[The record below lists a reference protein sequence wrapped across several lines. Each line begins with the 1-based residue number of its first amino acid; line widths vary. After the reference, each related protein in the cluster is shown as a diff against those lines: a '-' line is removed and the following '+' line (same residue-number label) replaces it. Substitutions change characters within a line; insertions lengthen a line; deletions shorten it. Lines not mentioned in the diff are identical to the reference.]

1 MSLKDIAQPKKTEL
15 LEQAV
20 INKTPDEVREIFKEL
35 GTVDMTARALGIAC
49 RYVGSDMVKAL
60 AESGAKF
67 SFPRHEEIERIYH
80 CFADIN
86 FMGWLTNYALMLLDI
101 FRGDLRGVSSIKGLN
116 LFKKI
121 PRDNG
126 KPLPILP
133 RDERLVVLKYLYEN
147 REKVDFDFEEFLFI
161 SYFVK
166 ADEFI
171 SALKELGVGLSQ
183 KRRDI
188 LTGKAEKD
196 ESWFFFGYLTKL
208 LKAEDFIEVMGN
220 ISSEVG
226 GEKLCCT
233 EWFYDTN
240 TPKIYEPEVF
250 GFFTEHFD
258 MSKLNKTQIMRAVIS
273 ENKVGCLPAVE
284 KSGWLKMPKKR
295 DEMIAFATE
304 KGCTEAAAWLLDF
317 KNRTADF
324 AAERE
329 KAEKKMMREL
339 NAKPDSVTELKKI
352 WSYKKQEDG
361 TLVITKYRGEKT
373 EVTVPEKIGK
383 SIVTAIGDS
392 AFAGGSGLC
401 AGRITPYV
409 SYELMAARRKITK
422 LVLPSGL
429 KSIGLGA
436 FADMLSLE
444 SIDIPESV
452 TEIGDCAF
460 YECNSLKSVT
470 VPGGVKSIGE
480 YCFSRCKK
488 LKNVKICHGVEE
500 ICEGAFHN
508 SDSLRRVDIPVTV
521 KSIKSG
527 RLGLSGEI
535 IREAFDG
542 WAFHLKIY
550 VVKGSFAEEYCKE
563 KGFKYEYTEE
573 V

>member
-1 MSLKDIAQPKKTEL
+1 MSYTNLTQPKKTEL

-49 RYVGSDMVKAL
+49 RYVGIDMVKAL
-60 AESGAKF
+60 VEGGARF
-67 SFPRHEEIERIYH
+67 SFPRSEDIEREYH
-80 CFADIN
+80 CYADVKY
-86 FMGWLTNYALMLLDI
+86 MGWLTNYALMILDI
-101 FRGDLRGVSSIKGLN
+101 YRGDLRGVSSIKGLS
-116 LFKKI
+116 LFKQV
-121 PRDNG
+121 PREKG
-126 KPLPILP
+126 KLPVLS
-133 RDERLVVLKYLYEN
+133 RTERLEIVRYLYEN
-147 REKVDFDFEEFLFI
+147 RERIDFDFEELLVI

-166 ADEFI
+166 ANEFI
-171 SALKELGVGLSQ
+171 GVLKELGAELSQ

-196 ESWFFFGYLTKL
+196 ESWFYFCHLVHL
-208 LKAEDFIEVMGN
+208 LEAEDFAEVLGN
-220 ISSEVG
+220 ISSECG

-233 EWFYDTN
+233 EHFYEYNHD
-240 TPKIYEPEVF
+240 KLYEPKAFE
-250 GFFTEHFD
+250 FFAYHFD
-258 MSKLNKTQIMRAVIS
+258 LSKINKTQIMKAIILEDRA
-273 ENKVGCLPAVE
+273 GCLPAVE

-295 DEMIAFATE
+295 DEMIAFASE
-304 KGCTEAAAWLLDF
+304 NGCTEAAAWLLDF

-339 NAKPDSVTELKKI
+339 NAKPDSVMELKKI

-508 SDSLRRVDIPVTV
+508 SDSLRRVDIPATV

-527 RLGLSGEI
+527 RRGRSGEI

-550 VVKGSFAEEYCKE
+550 VVKGSFAEEYC
-563 KGFKYEYTEE
+563 
-573 V
+573 

>member
-1 MSLKDIAQPKKTEL
+1 MSFMNLAQPKKTEL

-20 INKTPDEVREIFKEL
+20 IKRTPDEAREILKEL

-49 RYVGSDMVKAL
+49 RYVGLDMVKAL

-67 SFPRHEEIERIYH
+67 SFPSSEEIEKIYH
-80 CFADIN
+80 CYAN
-86 FMGWLTNYALMLLDI
+86 VRFMGWLTNYALMLLDI
-101 FRGDLRGVSSIKGLN
+101 FRGDLHRVSSIKGLE
-116 LFKKI
+116 LFKQI
-121 PRDNG
+121 RREQG

-133 RDERLVVLKYLYEN
+133 RAERIEILKYLYEN
-147 REKVDFDFEEFLFI
+147 REILKVDFDEFLLI

-171 SALKELGVGLSQ
+171 SALKELGAEFPK

-196 ESWFFFGYLTKL
+196 DSWFFYCHLTSL
-208 LKAEDFIEVMGN
+208 LKAEDFVEVMGN
-220 ISSEVG
+220 ISKECG

-233 EWFYDTN
+233 EHFYELN
-240 TPKIYEPEVF
+240 QQKLYEPKVF
-250 GFFTEHFD
+250 EFFSENFD
-258 MSKLNKTQIMRAVIS
+258 MSKINKTQIMKTAIS
-273 ENKVGCLPAVE
+273 QESVGCFSTFE
-284 KSGWLKMPKKR
+284 KNGWLKAPKKR
-295 DEMIAFATE
+295 DEMIAFASENGFTE
-304 KGCTEAAAWLLDF
+304 SVAWLLEF

-324 AAERE
+324 DAERE

-361 TLVITKYRGEKT
+361 TLVITKYKGMST
-373 EVTVPEKIGK
+373 EVIVPEKIGK
-383 SIVTAIGDS
+383 SAVTAIGHS

-401 AGRITPYV
+401 AGRVTPNV
-409 SYELMAARRKITK
+409 SHELMAARRKITK

-460 YECNSLKSVT
+460 YECDSLKSVT
-470 VPGGVKSIGE
+470 VPGGVKSISE

-488 LKNVKICHGVEE
+488 LQDVKICHGVEE
-500 ICEGAFHN
+500 ICEGAFRN
-508 SDSLRRVDIPVTV
+508 SDELRRVEIPASVKEIKTV
-521 KSIKSG
+521 LRRHGNTIC
-527 RLGLSGEI
+527 
-535 IREAFDG
+535 EAFDS
-542 WAFHLKIY
+542 WAFFLKIY
-550 VVKGSFAEEYCKE
+550 VVKGSAAEEYCKE
-563 KGFKYEYTEE
+563 KHFKYEYMEE
-573 V
+573 I